1 MSSVIRPPGPLAVG
15 AETWYYMVIQNKS
28 MRVTAKFNVNREK
41 ALFGEPDHPELCER
55 IAAGIPEE
63 LLRYGRILDCSIGC
77 GGIARAVVNRMVN
90 ELYIDHYDAI
100 LRVYGVDTNQALVNR
115 ARRLGFVNTV
125 CADFL
130 IWQPDMQFDV
140 IVGNPPYQ
148 SPNTSG
154 KKGVYKPLWPKFW
167 SKAFAL
173 STDDGYISFVGP
185 ASWCGPTSNL
195 SKDWAVNGEI
205 RLWDVFDKYSTV
217 ADVDSIH
224 EFFPGVGSTFSV
236 VAVDKSGREGLSF
249 TNGFDA
255 SFGFYPKSGLEDVK
269 ANLATDGNIGTNF
282 PGSPGNGKGAAWRVS
297 IVSSRMVREETVE
310 VLAEGETPA
319 SSLDPSLY
327 TYVGCRTEEQ
337 AHYVRERVLECREI
351 LNRHCRY
358 YGFICPPA
366 LRMITVPELPEG

>member
-1 MSSVIRPPGPLAVG
+1 MRDLQTTMPTYNTTQRATKIYQTVVDIFDWNRSSDCVTPFDLARKQLKGTDATGTLCVPG
-15 AETWYYMVIQNKS
+15 
-28 MRVTAKFNVNREK
+28 
-41 ALFGEPDHPELCER
+41 
-55 IAAGIPEE
+55 AGIGTYVLAAMQHGFKPENIYAVEFDRGYYE
-63 LLRYGRILDCSIGC
+63 LGSAMFERFG
-77 GGIARAVVNRMVN
+77 VH
-90 ELYIDHYDAI
+90 YIY
-100 LRVYGVDTNQALVNR
+100 TN
-115 ARRLGFVNTV
+115 
-125 CADFL
+125 FL
-130 IWQPDMQFDV
+130 IWQPKMQFDA
-140 IVGNPPYQ
+140 IIGNPPYQ
-148 SPNTSG
+148 APNTSG

-173 STDDGYISFVGP
+173 STDDGYVSFVGP

-236 VAVDKSGREGLSF
+236 VAVDKSGNGGLSF

-269 ANLATDGNIGTNF
+269 ANLATDNNIGTNF

-310 VLAEGETPA
+310 VLAEGETPV

-351 LNRHCRY
+351 LNKHCRY

-366 LRMITVPELPEG
+366 LRMITLPELPPG